1 MHPDRHVLLAVALT
15 FTLLGCGKSD
25 NVTVYPVKGTVLFN
39 GKPMTGGGSITFI
52 PTTSQ
57 KGKAAGGFIKEDGTF
72 VMTTY
77 REGDGSMPG
86 TFRVVVTQTVFN
98 EPENTGDLETPAPK
112 PVATREPISQVDK
125 ADRIPLIY
133 ADGVN
138 SPATVTIEP
147 KPNDVT
153 IKLENAAIQRGA

>member
-1 MHPDRHVLLAVALT
+1 MHVYQLPLAIALALT
-15 FTLLGCGKSD
+15 ALGCGKSD

-39 GKPMTGGGSITFI
+39 GKPMLGGGSIAFI
-52 PTTSQ
+52 PMTSQ
-57 KGKAAGGFIKEDGTF
+57 KGKAAGGTIQPDGSF
-72 VMTTY
+72 VMSTY

-86 TFRVVVTQTVFN
+86 TFRVVVTQTVYN
-98 EPENTGDLETPAPK
+98 EPENTGDVETPAPK
-112 PVATREPISQVDK
+112 PAPTREPIAEVNK

-133 ADGVN
+133 ADGAN

-153 IKLENAAIQRGA
+153 IKLENAAVQRGA